1 LYIAESVFWEIRG
14 QHALPVRG
22 IGAFAGARMDW
33 KRRNRARPAHS
44 RTAVPRAFSNG
55 IARTLLI
62 IDCDLDAE
70 HKKRVLWQNPRDL
83 LNLPEPAWAGEAA

>member
-1 LYIAESVFWEIRG
+1 
-14 QHALPVRG
+14 
-22 IGAFAGARMDW
+22 
-33 KRRNRARPAHS
+33 
-44 RTAVPRAFSNG
+44 VPRAFSNG